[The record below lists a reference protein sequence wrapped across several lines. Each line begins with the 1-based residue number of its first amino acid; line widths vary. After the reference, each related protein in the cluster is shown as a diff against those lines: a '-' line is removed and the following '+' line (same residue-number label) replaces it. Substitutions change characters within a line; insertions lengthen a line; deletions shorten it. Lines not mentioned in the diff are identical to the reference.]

1 MLKEEKNVVF
11 TEEQIEEVN
20 IKLEEIREL
29 LNLKNLSNYKEG

>member
-29 LNLKNLSNYKEG
+29 LNLKNLSNHKEG